1 VNIRLHGLCIT
12 ASSLRSVIDPAS
24 FDDKD
29 PYTRMYNASIQTIR
43 RIVDAPS
50 DDNYMFREGRNKE
63 DEIVNDHFQSVNFE
77 KQKVCGKI
85 VNIGGIDIPFRA
97 LLDVYDS
104 DTKSIVE
111 IKCAVRKEPDLS
123 NINYWINEVYC
134 KAYNVQA
141 QVQMLCCSDFHKMV
155 FLVYTKSNNQ
165 LYYSK
170 IWEQDKLFVQ
180 KHEKVIL
187 QYWKMLCD
195 VNKRYLDGDTQVKL
209 KVHEYDNNYKL
220 ILGAEM
226 EVDIEKYIRL
236 DKEVRD
242 RKGELELIK
251 RDIIRKLES
260 RNLQDVRLNGFS
272 AKKYPKSKVYKYSD
286 IVRDKGILESLSE
299 EELEL
304 YTHELDEKYVIRVQH
319 KKDFFGEV

>member
-1 VNIRLHGLCIT
+1 
-12 ASSLRSVIDPAS
+12 
-24 FDDKD
+24 
-29 PYTRMYNASIQTIR
+29 MYNASIQTIR

-50 DDNYMFREGRNKE
+50 DDNYIFREGRNKE
-63 DEIVNDHFQSVNFE
+63 DEIVSDYFQPENFE
-77 KQKVCGKI
+77 KQKVCGRI

-104 DTKSIVE
+104 DTKSIIE
-111 IKCAVRKEPDLS
+111 IKCAVKKEPDLS
-123 NINYWINEVYC
+123 KINYWINEIYC

-141 QVQMLCCSDFHKMV
+141 QVQMLCCSKFETMR

-170 IWEQDKLFVQ
+170 IWEQDKLFIH

-195 VNKRYLDGDTQVKL
+195 VNKRYLDGDQQIKV

-226 EVDIEKYIRL
+226 EVDIEKYIKL

-242 RKGELELIK
+242 RKDELELIK
-251 RDIIRKLES
+251 REIIRKLES

-272 AKKYPKSKVYKYSD
+272 AKKYPKSKVYKYAD
-286 IVRDKGILESLSE
+286 IVKDKGILESLSE

-304 YTHELDEKYVIRVQH
+304 YTNELEEKYVIRVQH
-319 KKDFFGEV
+319 KRDFFGEV

>member
-1 VNIRLHGLCIT
+1 MSN
-12 ASSLRSVIDPAS
+12 
-24 FDDKD
+24 
-29 PYTRMYNASIQTIR
+29 
-43 RIVDAPS
+43 
-50 DDNYMFREGRNKE
+50 
-63 DEIVNDHFQSVNFE
+63 HFQSENFE
-77 KQKVCGKI
+77 KQKVCGRI
-85 VNIGGIDIPFRA
+85 VNVGGVNIPFRA
-97 LLDVYDS
+97 LIDVYDS
-104 DTKSIVE
+104 DTRSIIE
-111 IKCAVRKEPDLS
+111 IKSAIKKEPDLS
-123 NINYWINEVYC
+123 NINHWINEIYC

-141 QVQMLCCSDFHKMV
+141 QVQMLCCSDFHKMR

-170 IWEQDKLFVQ
+170 IWEQDKLFMQ

-195 VNKRYLDGDTQVKL
+195 VNKRYLDGDQQVKL
-209 KVHEYDNNYKL
+209 KVHENDTNYKLL

-226 EVDIEKYIRL
+226 EVDIERYIRL
-236 DKEVRD
+236 DKELRD
-242 RKGELELIK
+242 RKDELELIK
-251 RDIIRKLES
+251 REIIRKLES

-272 AKKYPKSKVYKYSD
+272 AKKYPKLKTFKYSD

-319 KKDFFGEV
+319 KKDFFEEV